1 MQTLKE
7 KLSNITKEA
16 SLAASLAI
24 EIRQA
29 KEKEEREIRELKEKL
44 KYQQKLNEDINLFI
58 SELPKKLEEH
68 AKDGRTSCHI
78 EYDERF
84 TEFGNTLETTAFYS
98 AIKKFCEENNLKF
111 NFNIN
116 VPFGDVGCWG
126 RYVGCWG
133 RLYFVNI
140 NWS

>member
-44 KYQQKLNEDINLFI
+44 K
-58 SELPKKLEEH
+58 
-68 AKDGRTSCHI
+68 
-78 EYDERF
+78 
-84 TEFGNTLETTAFYS
+84 
-98 AIKKFCEENNLKF
+98 
-111 NFNIN
+111 
-116 VPFGDVGCWG
+116 
-126 RYVGCWG
+126 
-133 RLYFVNI
+133 
-140 NWS
+140 